1 MPPVK
6 QSMVKDIWTIQ
17 KLIDWT
23 TQFFINSNIQNPRL
37 DTEVLLS
44 YSLKLDRL
52 GLYLNYDK
60 PLTEDEL
67 SSFKKLI
74 QRRANR
80 EPLQYITGI
89 QEFWSLDFKV
99 APGVL
104 IPRQET
110 EVLVEETLKDAGYKA
125 QDAKKTATSET
136 GNKALTSVPNPL
148 ILDLCTGSG
157 CIAVALAK
165 ELTGST
171 IHAIDNSESALEV
184 ARQNSERH
192 DVKDRITFM
201 SGDLFQPLKNLA
213 GKFDFIVSNP
223 PYVKR
228 SDLEGLEPEV
238 NLFEPVSALD
248 GGEDGLDFVRSII
261 DEAPT
266 YLNNNGW
273 LLLEIAF
280 DQAAE
285 VQAHIEMSGCYAS
298 LTVIKDL
305 SGNDRVVKA
314 RRSDSSPS

>member
-1 MPPVK
+1 M
-6 QSMVKDIWTIQ
+6 S
-17 KLIDWT
+17 
-23 TQFFINSNIQNPRL
+23 F
-37 DTEVLLS
+37 LLS
-44 YSLKLDRL
+44 
-52 GLYLNYDK
+52 
-60 PLTEDEL
+60 
-67 SSFKKLI
+67 KKLI
-74 QRRANR
+74 LRRANR

-110 EVLVEETLKDAGYKA
+110 ELLVEETLKDAEYKA
-125 QDAKKTATSET
+125 HDAKKTATTET
-136 GNKALTSVPNPL
+136 ENNALTSVPKPL

-165 ELTGST
+165 ELFGST
-171 IHAIDNSESALEV
+171 IHAIDNSENALEI
-184 ARQNSERH
+184 ARENSERH
-192 DVKDRITFM
+192 DVKDRIIFM

-228 SDLEGLEPEV
+228 SDLEELEPEV

-248 GGEDGLDFVRSII
+248 GGKDGLDFVRSII

-266 YLNNNGW
+266 YLNNNGQ

-285 VQAHIEMSGCYAS
+285 VQAHIEKSGCYVS

-314 RRSDSSPS
+314 RRSDGSPS

>member
-1 MPPVK
+1 
-6 QSMVKDIWTIQ
+6 MVKEVWTIQ

-23 TQFFINSNIQNPRL
+23 TQFFINNNIQNPRL

-52 GLYLNYDK
+52 GLYLNYDR
-60 PLTEDEL
+60 PLTEEEL

-74 QRRANR
+74 KRRAKR

-104 IPRQET
+104 IPRSET
-110 EVLVEETLKDAGYKA
+110 EVLVEEALKDARCKV
-125 QDAKKTATSET
+125 QETRRTTKPET
-136 GNKALTSVPNPL
+136 GNKALASVPKPL
-148 ILDLCTGSG
+148 VLDLCTGCG
-157 CIAVALAK
+157 CIAIALAK

-171 IHAIDNSESALEV
+171 IYAIDNSEVALDI

-201 SGDLFQPLKNLA
+201 SGDLFQPLKSLK

-223 PYVKR
+223 PYVKS
-228 SDLEGLEPEV
+228 SDLERLEPEV
-238 NLFEPVSALD
+238 NAFEPVSALD
-248 GGEDGLDFVRSII
+248 GGEDGLHVIKSII
-261 DEAPT
+261 DEAPN
-266 YLNNNGW
+266 YLNSNGR

-280 DQAAE
+280 DQAPE
-285 VQAHIEMSGCYAS
+285 VQAYIEKSGCYTS
-298 LTVIKDL
+298 STVIKDL
-305 SGNDRVVKA
+305 SGNDRVVKVK
-314 RRSDSSPS
+314 S

>member
-1 MPPVK
+1 
-6 QSMVKDIWTIQ
+6 MVKEVWTIQ

-60 PLTEDEL
+60 PLTKDEL

-80 EPLQYITGI
+80 EPLQYITGN

-110 EVLVEETLKDAGYKA
+110 EVLVEEALKDAGHKVHN
-125 QDAKKTATSET
+125 AKRTSKPES
-136 GNKALTSVPNPL
+136 GNKALASVPKPR
-148 ILDLCTGSG
+148 ILDLCTGCG
-157 CIAVALAK
+157 CIAVVLAK
-165 ELTGST
+165 ELIGST
-171 IHAIDNSESALEV
+171 LYAIDHSEVALEI
-184 ARQNSERH
+184 ARKNSKRH
-192 DVKDRITFM
+192 DVKDRITFL
-201 SGDLFQPLKNLA
+201 SGDLFQPLKNLER
-213 GKFDFIVSNP
+213 KFDFIVSNP

-238 NLFEPVSALD
+238 NVFEPVSALD
-248 GGEDGLDFVRSII
+248 GGKDGLDIIKSII
-261 DEAPT
+261 NEAPK
-266 YLNNNGW
+266 YLNNNGR

-280 DQAAE
+280 DQATE
-285 VQAHIEMSGCYAS
+285 VQAHIKKSGFYTS
-298 LTVIKDL
+298 STVIKDL

-314 RRSDSSPS
+314 QV

>member
-1 MPPVK
+1 
-6 QSMVKDIWTIQ
+6 MVKDVWTIQ

-23 TQFFINSNIQNPRL
+23 TQFFINSSIQNPRL
-37 DTEVLLS
+37 DSEVLLS

-60 PLTEDEL
+60 PLTENEL

-74 QRRANR
+74 KRRANR
-80 EPLQYITGI
+80 EPLQYITGN

-110 EVLVEETLKDAGYKA
+110 EVLIEETLKNAGCKA
-125 QDAKKTATSET
+125 QDLKITATSEP
-136 GNKALTSVPNPL
+136 GNKALPSVPKPL

-184 ARQNSERH
+184 ARENSERH

-201 SGDLFQPLKNLA
+201 SGDLFQPVKNLA

-238 NLFEPVSALD
+238 NVFEPVSALD
-248 GGEDGLDFVRSII
+248 GGEDGLDFIRSII

-266 YLNNNGW
+266 FLNSNGW
-273 LLLEIAF
+273 LLLEIGF
-280 DQAAE
+280 DQATE
-285 VQAHIEMSGCYAS
+285 VQAHIEKSGCYAS

-305 SGNDRVVKA
+305 SGNDRVVKV
-314 RRSDSSPS
+314 RRSHGSLS

>member
-1 MPPVK
+1 
-6 QSMVKDIWTIQ
+6 MVKDIWTIQ

-23 TQFFINSNIQNPRL
+23 TQFFINNNIQNPRL

-44 YSLKLDRL
+44 YSLKIDRL

-67 SSFKKLI
+67 SSFKKII
-74 QRRANR
+74 QRRVNR

-110 EVLVEETLKDAGYKA
+110 EVLVEEVLKSAGCKA
-125 QDAKKTATSET
+125 KDVKNITKSATGS
-136 GNKALTSVPNPL
+136 NALTSAPKPL
-148 ILDLCTGSG
+148 ILDLCTGCG
-157 CIAVALAK
+157 CIAVSLAK

-171 IHAIDNSESALEV
+171 IYATDNSAVALEI

-201 SGDLFQPLKNLA
+201 SGDLFQPLENFES
-213 GKFDFIVSNP
+213 KFDFIVSNP

-238 NLFEPVSALD
+238 NVFEPVSALD
-248 GGEDGLDFVRSII
+248 GGEDGLDAIKSII
-261 DEAPT
+261 DEAPK
-266 YLNNNGW
+266 YLKSNGR

-280 DQAAE
+280 DQAKN
-285 VQAHIEMSGCYAS
+285 VKAHIEKSGCYTS
-298 LTVIKDL
+298 STVIKDL
-305 SGNDRVVKA
+305 SGNDRVIKVK
-314 RRSDSSPS
+314 SSHGLIS

>member
-1 MPPVK
+1 
-6 QSMVKDIWTIQ
+6 MVKEVWTIQ

-23 TQFFINSNIQNPRL
+23 TQFFINNNIQNPRL

-44 YSLKLDRL
+44 HSLKLDRL

-67 SSFKKLI
+67 SSFKKFI

-80 EPLQYITGI
+80 EPLQYITGN

-99 APGVL
+99 APGAL

-110 EVLVEETLKDAGYKA
+110 EVLVEEILKDAGCKA
-125 QDAKKTATSET
+125 QDAKITANSET
-136 GNKALTSVPNPL
+136 GNKALASVPKPL
-148 ILDLCTGSG
+148 ILDLCTGCG

-171 IHAIDNSESALEV
+171 IHAIDNSEVALEV

-192 DVKDRITFM
+192 DVKDRITFI
-201 SGDLFQPLKNLA
+201 SGDLFQPLNNL
-213 GKFDFIVSNP
+213 GCKFDFIVSNP
-223 PYVKR
+223 PYVK
-228 SDLEGLEPEV
+228 STDLEGLEPEV
-238 NLFEPVSALD
+238 NTFEPVSALD
-248 GGEDGLDFVRSII
+248 GGKDGLDVIRSII
-261 DEAPT
+261 DEAPK
-266 YLNNNGW
+266 YLNSNGR

-280 DQAAE
+280 DQATE
-285 VQAHIEMSGCYAS
+285 VEAYIEKSGCYTS
-298 LTVIKDL
+298 STVIKDL

-314 RRSDSSPS
+314 QV